1 MHIEEHAPK
10 CVSRYLNT
18 LQFLFFSS
26 FFCVRCVQFRF
37 PATERPN
44 IHYIYDVSFFFCTKL
59 NGNSDYWKRI
69 YVCMTFVDEQTYRH
83 HRTVHSKCL
92 SDLTDLHSAEILMDI
107 RQRDQQQQQ
116 RKKSALEAR
125 TTGVCYTLQNNPNQS
140 EYAREAIF
148 FIYSTRMSYI
158 SFRKNEFILLVD
170 RQTDRHTPITL
181 RGIYMKTRIT
191 LNSNAIKYRSVNIVN
206 TAVSTQITNHPVIVF
221 GSCCYMYLL
230 WFPSAHIMHV
240 HCSTCVRKLNKVTIC
255 KSG

>member
-92 SDLTDLHSAEILMDI
+92 SDLTDLHSAEILMT
-107 RQRDQQQQQ
+107 
-116 RKKSALEAR
+116 S
-125 TTGVCYTLQNNPNQS
+125 
-140 EYAREAIF
+140 
-148 FIYSTRMSYI
+148 
-158 SFRKNEFILLVD
+158 
-170 RQTDRHTPITL
+170 
-181 RGIYMKTRIT
+181 
-191 LNSNAIKYRSVNIVN
+191 NSNNAKKVRLRLAPRGFVTHCKIIPTKANMRVKRSFLFI
-206 TAVSTQITNHPVIVF
+206 QPVCRIFHFVKMN
-221 GSCCYMYLL
+221 SSS
-230 WFPSAHIMHV
+230 W
-240 HCSTCVRKLNKVTIC
+240 
-255 KSG
+255 